1 MTTEKI
7 RYIPHNY
14 QPLHVDPDL
23 GVEVH
28 GAEVN
33 GKWYAIAYSG
43 KRTKSDWH
51 YSFKTK
57 EKLDTAIA
65 ELVNGLKQ
73 SRELKARL
81 KAERLQPH
89 DVKIGEVFKCSWGYD
104 QTNVDFFQVVGVTG
118 SMVEVRPIAQM
129 SEETGFMSGEC
140 APQIG
145 QYIGDSMRKKVS
157 MSGGSPSIRI
167 HSFANAYRMKP
178 VAMVGDKPVF
188 DTSYFSYYA

>member
-1 MTTEKI
+1 MKNEKI

-14 QPLHVDPDL
+14 QPLCVDPVL

-43 KRTKSDWH
+43 KRAKKDWH
-51 YSFKTK
+51 YSFKTR
-57 EKLDTAIA
+57 ERVDAAVAQLLEGI
-65 ELVNGLKQ
+65 KQ
-73 SRELKARL
+73 SQDLKAL
-81 KAERLQPH
+81 QKAKRLQPH
-89 DVKIGEVFKCSWGYD
+89 DVKVGEVFKCSWGYD
-104 QTNVDFFQVVGVTG
+104 QTNVDFFEVVGVTG

-140 APQIG
+140 APKVG
-145 QYIGDSMRKKVS
+145 LYIGETMRKKVS
-157 MSGGSPSIRI
+157 MSGDSPSIRI

-188 DTSYFSYYA
+188 NASYFSYYA

>member
-104 QTNVDFFQVVGVTG
+104 QTNVDFFEVTSVKG
-118 SMVEVRPIAQM
+118 QWLRCAPLPKCQRKLALCQANVRPKLVNILGIPCVKRFQCRAVARLFVF
-129 SEETGFMSGEC
+129 TH
-140 APQIG
+140 
-145 QYIGDSMRKKVS
+145 
-157 MSGGSPSIRI
+157 SPMPT
-167 HSFANAYRMKP
+167 A
-178 VAMVGDKPVF
+178 
-188 DTSYFSYYA
+188 